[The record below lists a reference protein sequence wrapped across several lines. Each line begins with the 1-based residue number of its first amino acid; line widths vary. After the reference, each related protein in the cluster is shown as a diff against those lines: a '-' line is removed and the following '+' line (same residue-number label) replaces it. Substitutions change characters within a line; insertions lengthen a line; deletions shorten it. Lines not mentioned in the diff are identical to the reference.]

1 MFLMICMDLTSLSNS
16 SILAIRFFIRFLG
29 MILFVFFARIYSSF
43 RYCLILNVIVFMS
56 FTGIIYGFKW

>member
-43 RYCLILNVIVFMS
+43 RYCLILNVIVF
-56 FTGIIYGFKW
+56 I